1 MNLEEN
7 NEQPP
12 AAVKPPSDFNDL
24 HVLSG
29 LGEVRRQIE
38 TAISSSDFALAVSP
52 HPSDLADQTLGQI
65 SEDQTNIGY
74 SDHDFQL
81 DYAPPMNGHSETGEQ
96 LATGS
101 GEEFRVLDP
110 NSPAAK
116 LKNALERYAVIACS
130 NDAFD
135 LKTKHKFKIS
145 SLKHTLSSIYKN
157 WYAHEDRKTLEKDE
171 VEQMLVEGAGDIAPA
186 MSKNCILLKGETFL
200 YDKSLN
206 RVVSWSAAQ
215 LMYPHEYKKWIE
227 SPQRSEIDY
236 EKLIFD
242 PTRKID
248 IDPNYINTF
257 EGYGVKQ
264 LLDDYENPLDRMSLL
279 KRCGG
284 ILRMTWCLCNGDQD
298 IQRWLLQWLAYPL
311 QNEGQKAH
319 SAVLMASHIQGSG
332 KTTLFEKVMG
342 GIYGKY
348 HRVITSQELESPQFN
363 GWLNNAAF
371 IFGEEIAT
379 NATKYN
385 VTPYLNAL
393 ITAKSV
399 TINEKQRPQKQVP
412 AYFNMAFASNEN
424 IPFPLHGE
432 ARRWFVVAP
441 QSKLDES
448 LSEQVYA
455 EIAGDGL
462 DAFYTY
468 LLSIPL
474 DDFKHDKPPLT
485 DAKRALI
492 NASKRSIEVFVDEWI
507 AGETKYRCVSCMAQ
521 QLYDAYKEWA
531 SATLEHKYSYR
542 KFTEDLKKIDGV
554 ELLEKQK
561 WRDYREKFKES
572 QSLIIKIGE
581 VPTGKTAIDWYGECV
596 SEFAKGVPN
605 VLDKQS
611 I

>member
-1 MNLEEN
+1 MIDGEIL
-7 NEQPP
+7 EQPQ
-12 AAVKPPSDFNDL
+12 ASSKPPSDFNDL
-24 HVLSG
+24 HVLLG
-29 LGEVRRQIE
+29 LGAVREQIE
-38 TAISSSDFALAVSP
+38 SGISSQLPKVVFSP
-52 HPSDLADQTLGQI
+52 NPSVQADQYLGQAEKN
-65 SEDQTNIGY
+65 STNI
-74 SDHDFQL
+74 SDESHNTFVDDGFYL
-81 DYAPPMNGHSETGEQ
+81 DYAPPMNGFSETGQQGQEG
-96 LATGS
+96 AEKS
-101 GEEFRVLDP
+101 NEVKDKVHE
-110 NSPAAK
+110 K
-116 LKNALERYAVIACS
+116 LIDALGRYAVIACS

-145 SLKHTLSSIYKN
+145 SLKHTLSSIFKI
-157 WYAHEDRKTLEKDE
+157 WYSHDERKTIEKYE
-171 VEQMLVEGAGDIAPA
+171 VERLLIEDAGAVAPN
-186 MSKNCILLKGETFL
+186 MSKNCVLLKGETFL

-206 RVVSWSAAQ
+206 RVVAWSAAQ

-227 SPQRSEIDY
+227 SPTRSEIDY

-257 EGYGVKQ
+257 EGYAVNQ
-264 LLDDYENPLDRMSLL
+264 LLDQDQNRLEYSEVRS
-279 KRCGG
+279 RCAG
-284 ILRMTWCLCNGDQD
+284 ILKMIWSLCNGDLD

-319 SAVLMASHIQGSG
+319 SAVLIASHIQGSG

-432 ARRWFVVAP
+432 ARRWFVIAP
-441 QSKLDES
+441 ANKLDEK

-468 LLSIPL
+468 LMNVPL
-474 DDFKHDKPPLT
+474 DEFKHDKPPVT
-485 DAKRALI
+485 DAKRLLL
-492 NASKRSIEVFVDEWI
+492 NASKRSIEVFIDEWLT
-507 AGETKYRCVSCMAQ
+507 GETKYPCISCKAK

-531 SATLEHKYSYR
+531 SSTLEHKYSYR
-542 KFTEDLKKIDGV
+542 KFTEDLKKIEGV
-554 ELLEKQK
+554 TLIEKQK
-561 WRDYREKFKES
+561 WRYNKEQG
-572 QSLIIKIGE
+572 QSLIISVGDC
-581 VPTGKTAIDWYGECV
+581 PDGKTAIDWYGECV
-596 SEFAKGVPN
+596 NEFERGVPN
-605 VLDKQS
+605 VIDK
-611 I
+611 